1 MSEPLV
7 FVTTHRIAPGQGEA
21 VERLGRA
28 FAADVDAAPTGLV
41 HFGFHLD
48 QDGTEVANVQVHRDP
63 ASMDAYLP
71 VAAERIHEA
80 LRITETESIEVYG
93 DPGPVLEEVLRH
105 NWEQGVRVRVMPRHL
120 AGFSRAAVA
129 A

>member
-1 MSEPLV
+1 MSDPLV
-7 FVTTHRIAPGQGEA
+7 FVTTHRIAPGQEAA

-28 FAADVDAAPTGLV
+28 FAADVEAARTGLV

-48 QDGTEVANVQVHRDP
+48 EDGGSVANVQVHRDA

-71 VAAERIHEA
+71 VVADRIHEA
-80 LRITETESIEVYG
+80 LELTTTETIDVYG
-93 DPGPVLEEVLRH
+93 EPGPVLREVLRH
-105 NWEQGVRVRVMPRHL
+105 NWEQGARVRVLPRHL
-120 AGFSRAAVA
+120 AGFSRSPVA